1 MHIKIDLKIFI
12 FALLFLLTNRI
23 DIYASIMLFAL
34 IHELGHLLLG
44 LILGFKPKNIVI
56 MPYGVKLNFKINY
69 QDYNKKLKNGNVVS
83 LKKIAIALAGP
94 LLNLILFLITMFITI
109 YNGDFK
115 FLGITNQNIMYSNI
129 LIFMF
134 NLIPIY
140 PLDGGRIVQEI
151 VHIFKGLH
159 RSYTYIQDISWISIA
174 IFTAICS
181 VLILYY
187 KNFALLVVLVYL
199 WYLVIKT
206 EREFTMKTKIYDNIS
221 KYLVKKTCKTDI
233 KML

>member
-83 LKKIAIALAGP
+83 LK
-94 LLNLILFLITMFITI
+94 
-109 YNGDFK
+109 
-115 FLGITNQNIMYSNI
+115 
-129 LIFMF
+129 
-134 NLIPIY
+134 
-140 PLDGGRIVQEI
+140 
-151 VHIFKGLH
+151 
-159 RSYTYIQDISWISIA
+159 
-174 IFTAICS
+174 
-181 VLILYY
+181 
-187 KNFALLVVLVYL
+187 
-199 WYLVIKT
+199 
-206 EREFTMKTKIYDNIS
+206 
-221 KYLVKKTCKTDI
+221 
-233 KML
+233 